1 MTKPQKLFILQGNGP
16 PSNRGCEAILWATL
30 DLLREAFGPCRF
42 INSPFRPDRPT
53 AYGDLGPDVIH
64 ARPPRRGLARGAL
77 LACASLLR
85 LRRRPEK
92 FAPYLP
98 LATATL
104 ALGGDNYTLDYGPP
118 LRFFLT
124 NEVTLQHGKPLVL
137 WGASVGP
144 FSSDP
149 TFERFAAREL
159 RRVTLI
165 CARESETIRYLASIG
180 VTDNVRA
187 VADPAFLLKP
197 EPLTSSPR
205 ELEVLAKP
213 CIGVNLSPLAG
224 RYAPNRHRWL
234 ARATECVR
242 CILERTG
249 QPVLLI
255 PHVIQPFSNDLTF
268 MRRIA
273 ARLPKYKER
282 LAVAKS
288 DYNCRQLKWIIS
300 HLTAFVG
307 ARTHATIAA
316 LSSGVPTLS
325 IGYSMKARG
334 INQDLFGHTDWVEPV
349 EHMTGDSLA
358 ARLESLLAVG
368 DQVRQHLADTM
379 PDYQKKARQAAHY
392 LREAARC

>member
-1 MTKPQKLFILQGNGP
+1 MSRPERVFILQGNGP
-16 PSNRGCEAILWATL
+16 PSNRGCEAILRATL
-30 DLLREAFGPCRF
+30 DLLRESFGPCRF
-42 INSPFRPDRPT
+42 INSPHWPDRPQ

-64 ARPPRRGLARGAL
+64 AGRQRRRLGRGLL
-77 LACASLLR
+77 LTCASLLR
-85 LRRRPEK
+85 LYRRPEK

-118 LRFFLT
+118 LRFFLA
-124 NEVTLQHGKPLVL
+124 NEATLQHGKPLVL

-149 TFERFAAREL
+149 AFERFAAGAL

-165 CARESETIRYLASIG
+165 CARESETVRYLASIG
-180 VTDNVRA
+180 VTDNVRP
-187 VADPAFLLKP
+187 VADPAFLLTP
-197 EPLTSSPR
+197 EPIEPLPR
-205 ELEVLAKP
+205 GLEVIAGP

-224 RYAPNRHRWL
+224 RYAPDRHRWL
-234 ARATECVR
+234 DRATECVR
-242 CILERTG
+242 HILERTG
-249 QPVLLI
+249 LPVVLI
-255 PHVIQPFSNDLTF
+255 PHVIQPFSNDLAF

-273 ARLPKYKER
+273 ARLRKHRDR
-282 LAVAKS
+282 LVLVGSA
-288 DYNCRQLKWIIS
+288 YNCRQLKWIIS
-300 HLTAFVG
+300 QVTAFVG

-316 LSSGVPTLS
+316 LSGGVPTLS

-349 EHMTGDSLA
+349 EHMTGDTLA
-358 ARLESLLAVG
+358 TRLESLLAAA
-368 DQVRQHLADTM
+368 DQVRQHLGGTI
-379 PDYQKKARQAAHY
+379 PDHQKKARRAAHY